1 MSHPKSFAR
10 AKVFGLTA
18 IACSVLLLTA
28 CGGGGNPTA
37 SAASTSVQYQSAFAV
52 GRISGFGSI
61 VINGVHYDESAAAV
75 ADDDGVTH
83 NSSELKL
90 GMVAEVEASNYGQA
104 NNVTTATAQSIIIT
118 SLMRGP
124 VDSVGTDS
132 LVVLGQTV
140 KVTAT
145 TVFDDTLA
153 GGLTAIKTS
162 DVVKIYGT
170 LDTATDTYTATR
182 IEPQSSTRLY
192 GLRGL
197 VTAYDTTLKTLNIGN
212 TLIDVS
218 AVMVPAGLKIGD
230 LVRVRL
236 QTTQVNGAWVAASVK
251 SGLVHPHD
259 NDHSEVEGTISDFTS
274 SSSFSIDGLPV
285 DGSKAEFPNGTTG
298 LTKGVRVEVEGAV
311 VNGVLMATT
320 VKIKTDEREKSDG
333 FEVDGKI
340 SSVDTTKSTFVV
352 RGVTVSYAGSVNFVG
367 GTATDL
373 LVNSRVEVQGSLA
386 ADGTTLNAT
395 KIRFDH

>member
-1 MSHPKSFAR
+1 MSHPKPFAHS
-10 AKVFGLTA
+10 KVLGLTA
-18 IACSVLLLTA
+18 IACSALLLTA
-28 CGGGGNPTA
+28 CGGGGSPTA
-37 SAASTSVQYQSAFAV
+37 SPASTSVQYQSVFAV

-61 VINGVHYDESAAAV
+61 VINGVHYDETTAAV
-75 ADDDGVTH
+75 ADEDGVAH
-83 NSSELKL
+83 SSSELKL
-90 GMVAEVEASNYGQA
+90 GMVAEVQASNYGQA
-104 NNVTTATAQSIIIT
+104 NSVTTATAQSITIT
-118 SLMRGP
+118 GLMRGP

-140 KVTAT
+140 MVTAT
-145 TVFDDTLA
+145 TVFDDALV
-153 GGLTAIKTS
+153 GGLTAIKAG

-182 IEPQSSTRLY
+182 IEPQTGAKLY

-197 VTAYDTTLKTLNIGN
+197 VTAYDPIAKTLNIGSA
-212 TLIDVS
+212 LIDVS
-218 AVMVPAGLKIGD
+218 GVTVPTGLKVGD

-236 QTTQVNGAWVAASVK
+236 QTTQVNGAWVATSVK

-274 SSSFSIDGLPV
+274 SSSFSVDGLPV
-285 DGSKAEFPNGTTG
+285 DASNATFPNGTAD
-298 LTKGVRVEVEGAV
+298 LAKGVRVEVEGAV
-311 VNGVLMATT
+311 VNGVLVATT
-320 VKIKTDEREKSDG
+320 VKIKTDTQEKSDG

-340 SSVDTTKSTFVV
+340 SSLDPTTSTFVV

-373 LVNSRVEVQGSLA
+373 AVNSRVEVRGSLA
-386 ADGTTLNAT
+386 ADGMTLNAT
-395 KIRFDH
+395 TIKFDH